1 MTNNDKQ
8 HLLALQRQLADMT
21 SAFCRQHA
29 DAEYEGLCKK
39 LIDKMARK
47 RAVPFLSGRVEIW
60 AAAIV
65 YALGSINFLFDK
77 SFPPHATP
85 DTLCDHFQV
94 SKRTVAQKAK
104 LIRDTFKL
112 EYFDP
117 EFSTE
122 RMIKNNPLARLRMA
136 DGFLVIDEPEFRDSD

>member
-1 MTNNDKQ
+1 MADKQ
-8 HLLALQRQLADMT
+8 RVQDIQRQLIEMT
-21 SAFCRQHA
+21 AAFCRQHA
-29 DAEYEGLCKK
+29 DAEYQQLCKK
-39 LIDKMARK
+39 LIEKMARK
-47 RAVPFLSGRVEIW
+47 RVVPFLSGRVEIW

-85 DTLCDHFQV
+85 DSICDYFQV

-104 LIRDTFKL
+104 LIRDMFSL

-122 RMIKNNPLARLRMA
+122 RMAKNNPLSRLRMVN
-136 DGFLVIDEPEFRDSD
+136 GFLVIDEP